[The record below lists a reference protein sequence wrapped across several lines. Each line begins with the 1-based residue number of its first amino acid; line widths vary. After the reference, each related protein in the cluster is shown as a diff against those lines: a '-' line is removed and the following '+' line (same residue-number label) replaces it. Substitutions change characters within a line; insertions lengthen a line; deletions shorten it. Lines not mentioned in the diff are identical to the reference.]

1 MADADLDYILIGPA
15 YPYRGG
21 ISDTQH
27 QLAKSLQNQGKKI
40 QLITFK
46 KLYPKLLFP
55 GKSQFSNES
64 APKNLTIEKQ
74 IHAFNPLRWK
84 RIARQINQLNPK
96 QVVFRYYTPFLA
108 MAYGRIAK
116 SLQPAIKKIALVDNW
131 SPHEST
137 LWDGLLNRYF
147 GQQMDGFTTLSDN
160 VARQLQRQFTKPV
173 WKGFHPIAEDL
184 LPALDKGIARKKM
197 KWSPQKKVVLFYGL
211 IRKYKG
217 LDLLISAFAEKELY
231 DQNIVLYVAGECYED
246 TKKYT
251 TLVKQL
257 QLEDRIFFDF
267 HFQSPTET
275 QQLFSAADVV
285 AQTYYSATQSG
296 VTPLAYFYDTP
307 LLVSD
312 INGLRTPV
320 VKDNTG
326 ICCQKESTSIAKALA
341 TILQEE
347 NILKFKSNLSKSRNK
362 YRWSTFANNWSLFIE
377 KKIKK

>member
-1 MADADLDYILIGPA
+1 
-15 YPYRGG
+15 
-21 ISDTQH
+21 
-27 QLAKSLQNQGKKI
+27 
-40 QLITFK
+40 
-46 KLYPKLLFP
+46 
-55 GKSQFSNES
+55 
-64 APKNLTIEKQ
+64 
-74 IHAFNPLRWK
+74 
-84 RIARQINQLNPK
+84 
-96 QVVFRYYTPFLA
+96 
-108 MAYGRIAK
+108 
-116 SLQPAIKKIALVDNW
+116 
-131 SPHEST
+131 
-137 LWDGLLNRYF
+137 
-147 GQQMDGFTTLSDN
+147 MDGFTTLSDN
-160 VARQLQRQFTKPV
+160 VARQLQQQFTKPV